1 MTQRPVDVQLN
12 RLKVSIN
19 SLVEQ
24 YDALLRSAKVDDGL
38 KGSLSELQ
46 VDVAA
51 DNVLIASESLL
62 TLIHDLKSMALMLTE
77 PASRELDDVP
87 ASASHA

>member
-1 MTQRPVDVQLN
+1 MAFLLFFIQFFIIF
-12 RLKVSIN
+12 SIIF
-19 SLVEQ
+19 
-24 YDALLRSAKVDDGL
+24 
-38 KGSLSELQ
+38 LSFFFFFFLIFYFK